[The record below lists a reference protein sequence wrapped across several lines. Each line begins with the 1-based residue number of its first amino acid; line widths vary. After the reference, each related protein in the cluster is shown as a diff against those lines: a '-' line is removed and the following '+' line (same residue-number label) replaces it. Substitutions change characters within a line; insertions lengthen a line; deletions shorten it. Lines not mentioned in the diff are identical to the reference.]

1 MGTYGS
7 VCIHIEE
14 GTTVDVEKI
23 REIEE
28 LFNEKHQDEVGTFI
42 EIAGEK
48 YNISDSCKMVNVK
61 FTLDENKLVDID
73 APSYC
78 GLKIREGMDD
88 VVFASKLSEAVKNGQ
103 IIIFYIADDPR
114 FWAYIVKPGKVVKI
128 DPEKMKY
135 F

>member
-7 VCIHIEE
+7 VCVDIQE
-14 GTTVDVEKI
+14 GTTVDIQKI
-23 REIEE
+23 KQIED
-28 LFNEKHQDEVGTFI
+28 LYNEKHQGQVGEFV

-48 YNISDSCKMVNVK
+48 YNIGDSCKFVNVK
-61 FTLDENKLVDID
+61 FKLDGDRLVDID

-88 VVFASKLSEAVKNGQ
+88 IVFASKLSEAVKSGQ
-103 IIIFYIADDPR
+103 VIIFYIADDPR
-114 FWAYIVKPGKVVKI
+114 FWAYIVRPGQVKRI
-128 DPEKMKY
+128 DPEAMKY